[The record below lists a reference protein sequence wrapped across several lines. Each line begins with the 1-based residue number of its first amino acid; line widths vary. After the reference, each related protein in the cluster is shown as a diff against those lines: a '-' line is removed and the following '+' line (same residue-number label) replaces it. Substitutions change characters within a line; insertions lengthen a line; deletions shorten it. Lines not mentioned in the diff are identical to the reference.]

1 MIDDLLNYYLA
12 LEKAYISNAFANG
25 LNTEQATFIIVQ
37 EKETQIERAMLDW
50 SIDSNAA

>member
-25 LNTEQATFIIVQ
+25 LKMEQATFVVV
-37 EKETQIERAMLDW
+37 
-50 SIDSNAA
+50 